1 MTAEELA
8 RRAGLEFADL
18 SLLRR
23 ALTHRS
29 YINEHPEALED
40 NERLE
45 FLGDATLD
53 FLAGAWLYNRFP
65 EMDEGSLTRLRS
77 ALVRTEQLAAFAEEI
92 ELGRALRLGH
102 GDRRKAATSAAL
114 RRL

>member
-53 FLAGAWLYNRFP
+53 FLTGAWLYNRFP
-65 EMDEGSLTRLRS
+65 EMVWTDINGKGIHQKCHFPPEIPSPPSRRRWIRRS
-77 ALVRTEQLAAFAEEI
+77 PV
-92 ELGRALRLGH
+92 
-102 GDRRKAATSAAL
+102 S
-114 RRL
+114 